1 MNMSILTQILQ
12 LRKRAVLVLAILLA
26 VAVGLQL
33 FLSLYQSSRVE
44 ELNAEWLKLR
54 EQEARGVALQDRDS
68 LYRNGLA
75 DMAKFREAI
84 YPKSQ
89 FARFIGELYEM
100 TAKNGLELAS
110 ISYKP
115 TLDKEKNLLHYSLT
129 LSVSGTY
136 NQLKR
141 FIYDLGA
148 GNSNLLVVDSIAIAA
163 AGTSAESVQLQLSIT
178 SWFAVEAP

>member
-1 MNMSILTQILQ
+1 MNMLLLKQILQ
-12 LRKRAVLVLAILLA
+12 LRKRALLALALLLA

-33 FLSLYQSSRVE
+33 FISFYQNPRVE
-44 ELNAEWLKLR
+44 KLNAEWLQLR
-54 EQEARGVALQDRDS
+54 EQEVRGVALQDRDS
-68 LYRNGLA
+68 LYRNGLT
-75 DMAKFREAI
+75 DIAKVRAAI

-100 TAKNGLELAS
+100 TFKNGLELNS
-110 ISYKP
+110 ITYKP
-115 TLDKEKNLLHYSLT
+115 ELAKEDDLLKYTLT

-148 GNSNLLVVDSIAIAA
+148 GKSNLLVIDSMAIATSGA
-163 AGTSAESVQLQLSIT
+163 AGESVQLQLALT
-178 SWFAVEAP
+178 SWFTMEAK

>member
-12 LRKRAVLVLAILLA
+12 LRMRAVLALAVLLA
-26 VAVGLQL
+26 VVLGLQL
-33 FLSLYQSSRVE
+33 FISLYQNPQVE
-44 ELNAEWLKLR
+44 KLNTEWLKLR
-54 EQEARGVALQDRDS
+54 EQEERGVALQDRDT

-75 DMAKFREAI
+75 DLAKFREAI

-100 TAKNGLELAS
+100 TSKNCLELAS

-115 TLDKEKNLLHYSLT
+115 TLDKEKNLLRYSLT

-148 GNSNLLVVDSIAIAA
+148 GNSNLLLIDSIAIAA
-163 AGTSAESVQLQLSIT
+163 AGASTESVQLQLSIT
-178 SWFAVEAP
+178 SWFTMEAP